1 MFVIWL
7 KKYDMDYMST
17 AIITAW
23 EGHVE
28 ASKMS
33 FSQRLCWFLV
43 FAASGKKK
51 TKKHYQFLT
60 SLLQSGPN
68 ESVINLNHSAGPTNY
83 IFAQEHLRD
92 IKAL

>member
-23 EGHVE
+23 GGHVE

-43 FAASGKKK
+43 FAASGKKNIISSLF
-51 TKKHYQFLT
+51 HSGSQDRT
-60 SLLQSGPN
+60 SQWL
-68 ESVINLNHSAGPTNY
+68 I
-83 IFAQEHLRD
+83 
-92 IKAL
+92 

>member
-23 EGHVE
+23 EGHVD

-43 FAASGKKK
+43 FAASGEKKKKK
-51 TKKHYQFLT
+51 TL
-60 SLLQSGPN
+60 
-68 ESVINLNHSAGPTNY
+68 SVPYFTPAVRTERVS
-83 IFAQEHLRD
+83 D
-92 IKAL
+92 